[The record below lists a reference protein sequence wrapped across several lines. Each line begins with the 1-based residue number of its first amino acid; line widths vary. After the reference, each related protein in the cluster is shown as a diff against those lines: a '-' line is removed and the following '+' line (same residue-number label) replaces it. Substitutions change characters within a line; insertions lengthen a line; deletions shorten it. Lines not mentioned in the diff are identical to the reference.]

1 MTNILCNYIPLPQS
15 CLGKKYPEV
24 LWCTH
29 EQTLHY
35 LDMDK
40 ELSQRP
46 TKALLINHSQPEKK

>member
-1 MTNILCNYIPLPQS
+1 MTNILHNYTPLLQS
-15 CLGKKYPEV
+15 CWGKKYPEV
-24 LWCTH
+24 LWCIH

-40 ELSQRP
+40 ELWQHP